1 MTIAAKRQPFRR
13 RLRRASSRA
22 WRIVALRVARFAA
35 LRRLTPPVA
44 IFLIV
49 ATLAQFGGLTPIEH
63 ALMDLRFRL
72 TERPASGSLV
82 VVEIDNR
89 SLQGLSV
96 WPWPREYHGQLL
108 DRLFAAGVDTVG
120 LDIDFSSHST
130 AAGDAALV
138 AALARAD
145 ARVVLPVFK
154 QHASLEETAGD
165 LSFTQPI
172 VALRDHAR
180 LASVSLQPAASGQ
193 IRLYSR
199 TETWQG
205 QEYPSLAAA
214 LAASAPSRA
223 RDFYVDFGI
232 RPDSITRISYA
243 DLLRGNVDPAVLAGK
258 RVLVGATAVELGDR
272 SAVPLYRVM
281 PGVMVQALAYE
292 SLAQNRALLRSG
304 PALTFGVAL
313 LLAIL
318 LGPRFARWSWRK
330 GGVLLLGFGLGA
342 FGLATLLQLV
352 LPLSLDIAAWC
363 LVLALS
369 YASATARGIDG
380 LARRLLRKGMTL
392 LHRTAMMRTMIEDA
406 FDGIIVARE
415 DGTIEMIN
423 PAAAQLL
430 GTPADTLLDCAV
442 GALIDLPEGR
452 GIPLASAGGV
462 ADPDQRRPL
471 TTTLRRADGT
481 DLPIELV
488 VWSVELRPI
497 RHRLE
502 RRKQARRLAIFT
514 FRDIS
519 ERQRAEGAQKAALER
534 ALAAD
539 RAKMEF
545 IHNMSHELRT
555 PLNAII
561 GFSEMLK
568 EQMLGPLGNDT
579 YVSYAGDIHRSG
591 GSLLETINNILDMAR
606 IEGGRY
612 ELNEDMVD
620 LCELLERA
628 TGAIAPSA
636 AQKRIAM
643 TGPEAG
649 LALYLRADERALM
662 QMLVNLLSNAVKFT
676 AEGGRVMLA
685 TALDA
690 AGDCTVA
697 IADTGI
703 GMSADEFDRALKPFQ
718 QADTSLARKYDG
730 AGLGLSIAAGLMAL
744 HGGGLNIDS
753 APRVGTTIT
762 LRFPASR
769 LVAPPAA
776 LAKAV

>member
-1 MTIAAKRQPFRR
+1 M
-13 RLRRASSRA
+13 RRASSRA
-22 WRIVALRVARFAA
+22 WRIFAVRMARFAA
-35 LRRLTPPVA
+35 LWRLAPQLAILLFVA
-44 IFLIV
+44 AVGQL
-49 ATLAQFGGLTPIEH
+49 GGLTPIEH

-89 SLQGLSV
+89 SLQELSV
-96 WPWPREYHGQLL
+96 WPWPREFHGALL
-108 DRLFAAGVDTVG
+108 DRLFAAGADTVG
-120 LDIDFSSHST
+120 IDIDFSSHAT
-130 AAGDAALV
+130 AAGDAALA

-145 ARVVLPVFK
+145 ARAILPVFK
-154 QHASLEETAGD
+154 QHASLDESASD
-165 LSFTQPI
+165 LSFTLPI
-172 VALRDHAR
+172 AAFRDHAR

-199 TETWQG
+199 TESWQG
-205 QEYPSLAAA
+205 QEYPALAAA
-214 LAASAPSRA
+214 LAGVAPARA

-232 RPDSITRISYA
+232 RPDSIPRISYA
-243 DLLRGNVDPAVLAGK
+243 DLLRGAVDPTLLAGK

-318 LGPRFARWSWRK
+318 VGPRFARWSWRK
-330 GGVLLLGFGLGA
+330 GGVVLLGFTLGA
-342 FGLATLLQLV
+342 FGLATLLQLL
-352 LPLSLDIAAWC
+352 LPLSLDTAAWC
-363 LVLALS
+363 LLLALS
-369 YASATARGIDG
+369 YATATARGIDG

-406 FDGIIVARE
+406 FDGIIVTRE

-423 PAAAQLL
+423 PAASRLL
-430 GTPADTLLDCAV
+430 GTPADTLLGCAV
-442 GALIDLPEGR
+442 GALIDLPGDGR
-452 GIPLASAGGV
+452 GIPLAHAVGAV
-462 ADPDQRRPL
+462 EHDQRRPL

-519 ERQRAEGAQKAALER
+519 ERQRAEAAQKAALEQ

-612 ELNEDMVD
+612 ELNEDVVD
-620 LCELLERA
+620 LLELLQRA
-628 TGAIAPSA
+628 TSA
-636 AQKRIAM
+636 VAASADPKRIAII
-643 TGPEAG
+643 GPDADHSP
-649 LALYLRADERALM
+649 YLRADERALM
-662 QMLVNLLSNAVKFT
+662 QMLINLLSNAVKFT
-676 AEGGRVMLA
+676 GEGGRVVIA

-690 AGDCTVA
+690 SGDCTVS

-703 GMSADEFDRALKPFQ
+703 GMSADEVQRALRPFQ

-730 AGLGLSIAAGLMAL
+730 AGLGLSIAVGLMAL
-744 HGGGLNIDS
+744 HGGGLDIDS
-753 APRVGTTIT
+753 EPGVGTTIT
-762 LRFPASR
+762 LRFPAAR
-769 LVAPPAA
+769 LVAPPKA
-776 LAKAV
+776 LAKAG